1 MLLYS
6 FVVLVLHILLGV
18 ELRAFAFQK
27 ALGWFGLFGFPFLCV
42 FYVRLLGPYDRMPM
56 LLGMNSIHLD
66 RQISWIMSDGIMFP
80 RSAIFAMFY
89 Y

>member
-27 ALGWFGLFGFPFLCV
+27 SLGMVWFVWTSVFMCFLCSSFGPLRPDAHALGYEFDP
-42 FYVRLLGPYDRMPM
+42 LGPA
-56 LLGMNSIHLD
+56 NFLD
-66 RQISWIMSDGIMFP
+66 HV
-80 RSAIFAMFY
+80 
-89 Y
+89 